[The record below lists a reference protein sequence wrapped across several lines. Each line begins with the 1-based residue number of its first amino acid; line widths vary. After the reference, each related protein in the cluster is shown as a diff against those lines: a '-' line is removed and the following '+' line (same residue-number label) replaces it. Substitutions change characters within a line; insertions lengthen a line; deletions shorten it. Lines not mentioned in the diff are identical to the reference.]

1 MKKTPTRVNSVEVAV
16 ESAPIFPRRT
26 NTVRSE
32 VLACLL
38 AGAAQTGMDTVF
50 NQSSTRLSAHIHAL
64 RRYGWPILKDD
75 LVTGT
80 SDGRVQTVAEYRLTP
95 ETIQKAYAAGAAD
108 WIGRVRKDRRE
119 RRAKAALAKR
129 VANIKNAAL
138 RAARAMLPGQL
149 AFDLGGST

>member
-64 RRYGWPILKDD
+64 RSYGWPIVKDD
-75 LVTGT
+75 LAAGT
-80 SDGRVQTVAEYRLTP
+80 SDGRVATIAQYRLPP
-95 ETIQKAYAAGAAD
+95 ETIQQAYAAGAAD
-108 WIGRVRKDRRE
+108 WCRRVRKDRRE
-119 RRAKAALAKR
+119 LRAKAALAKR
-129 VANIKNAAL
+129 IAAVRNAAR
-138 RAARAMLPGQL
+138 RAFHIPGQL
-149 AFDLGGST
+149 QIEFGGCQ